1 MKFLAAT
8 VVACAALVLSGCQ
21 GGVLVDLGAGVEESA
36 PADIADYA
44 AQGLTWGECDPEWLM
59 ESTPTN
65 HGFECA
71 SLDVPA
77 LYDASA
83 VDVPDFRIA
92 MMRRTPESGESLGT
106 IFINP
111 GGPGVSGMD
120 QLQWSPF
127 PEEMVDNFTII
138 GFDPRGVG
146 QSDFADGSEIHCSDE
161 LDLASYF
168 EESSPGSE
176 AELDEVAAV
185 IDEFYQDCSSRNPYW
200 WTLSTDN
207 VVRDLDIMREVV
219 TPGEPLNFIGSS
231 YGTTIAGR
239 YVSVFPE
246 TVGKIVFDSPTTV
259 DTDRIQSALEGLAA
273 DEQKLRIYVQGYADN
288 QGLTFEEAWDD
299 VMEVKQ
305 LADDDQLYGF
315 AGVVP
320 VPEYEGV
327 FISSE
332 YLLWRGILALNYQ
345 PEDQA
350 IQVFTEGIYY
360 ALNPDYRW
368 MGTFEYF
375 ALDLDGYDAEVLY
388 STSAGQRE
396 IVRDNSFEVMGIVN
410 TMDYAPEP
418 LSIDEQKELSRRS
431 AEVAPLLDEL
441 YSDASG
447 YEYFGE
453 PKSMSWEDIA
463 RDDPAIPDPPTEPFV
478 PSNPSGTPLLI
489 VGSTN
494 ESVTPFQFAKDTADL
509 LGSPL
514 IAVEGSNHA
523 PVAYYDNDCVNRI
536 LMDYLLDRADI
547 VSVTCPAP

>member
-1 MKFLAAT
+1 MRAEA
-8 VVACAALVLSGCQ
+8 VAALA
-21 GGVLVDLGAGVEESA
+21 GVLVLAGCQAGDGSSGGASGGESSLIDVA
-36 PADIADYA
+36 DYSNQSLQWRECDSEWLIESVPAD
-44 AQGLTWGECDPEWLM
+44 
-59 ESTPTN
+59 N
-65 HGFECA
+65 RFECA
-71 SLDVPA
+71 TLDVPA
-77 LYDASA
+77 LYDSSTL
-83 VDVPDFRIA
+83 DVPDFRIA
-92 MMRRTPESGESLGT
+92 MMRLAPASGESVAT
-106 IFINP
+106 VFINP

-120 QLQWSPF
+120 QLQWTPF
-127 PEEMVDNFTII
+127 PDEMADNFTII

-176 AELDEVAAV
+176 AELDQVAAV
-185 IDEFYQDCSSRNPYW
+185 IDEFYQDCSSQNPFW
-200 WTLSTDN
+200 WTLSTEN
-207 VVRDLDIMREVV
+207 VVKDLDIMREVV
-219 TPGEPLNFIGSS
+219 TPGQPLNFIGSS

-239 YVSVFPE
+239 YVSMFPDS
-246 TVGKIVFDSPTTV
+246 VGKIVFDSPTTV

-273 DEQKLRIYVQGYADN
+273 DEEKLRIYVQGYADN
-288 QGLTFEEAWDD
+288 QGLTFDEAWAH

-315 AGVVP
+315 AGVIP

-332 YLLWRGILALNYQ
+332 YLFWRGILALNYQ
-345 PEDQA
+345 PEEQA
-350 IQVFTEGIYY
+350 IQIFTEGIYY
-360 ALNPDYRW
+360 ARNPDYRW

-388 STSAGQRE
+388 STSTGERQ

-418 LSIDEQKELSRRS
+418 LSVDEQIELSQRS
-431 AEVAPLLDEL
+431 AEVAPLLDQL

-453 PKSMSWEDIA
+453 PKSTSWEDIA
-463 RDDPAIPDPPTEPFV
+463 REDPAIPDPPTTPFV
-478 PSNPSGTPLLI
+478 PSNPSGAPLLI

-494 ESVTPFQFAKDTADL
+494 ESVTPFQFAKDTAEL

-536 LMDYLLDRADI
+536 VMDYLLDRADI